1 MLVGK
6 GHPMQDTGEEF
17 ARWVNVE
24 RLGREPVRIN
34 ITASEDECRILAERL
49 EILQVASAQMKA
61 SVGRKEGSGL
71 IELTGSIVAEVDQ
84 ACVVSLEPVRQKIEE
99 DFVMCYTFNREDAL
113 VEDVDYVVSMEEAD
127 LPELIIDG
135 QIDVVQ
141 ALIEQIALSLE
152 PYPRADDSE
161 ISKASEII
169 RDLEEE
175 VVEEQK
181 ETHRPFADLKKMMN
195 KD

>member
-1 MLVGK
+1 
-6 GHPMQDTGEEF
+6 MQDTGEEF